1 MINYNKIIVML
12 NKQQR
17 KLKRTS
23 RLISVLAKYGF
34 KDIVS
39 RIGGQNDQKAA
50 FSEESNTQ
58 NTVYERI
65 RMTLEELG
73 PSFVKIGQAFSN
85 REDMLPKEMIA
96 ELQNLQDRVEVQ
108 DLDLDAVLEE
118 QFSINISDTFQSLD
132 RKPIASA
139 SIAQVYKAILKDGSP
154 VVLKVKRQGIQ
165 EVIEDDLLLMKDLAK
180 ILNTYFEFAQHLDLN
195 KAIAT
200 FEKSLLTELSLV
212 QEKENIQKF
221 AFNFKNNKNTYVP
234 KVYEELSNNEVLCM
248 EFIDGVK
255 VTDLEGLKSYGLNPE
270 VIADRG
276 LRLFLAQILDYG
288 FFHADPHAGNILVK
302 PDGRVVFIDLGAA
315 GTIFPQDKELL
326 ENFIINFI
334 SKRPKKLIE
343 VIKKMAVEIDIK
355 DERKLENDLQEVLDF
370 VHSASLEN
378 IDAGFILNK
387 LRAIL
392 MENKVN
398 MPEYFYLLVRGIS
411 LIESVGRKIN
421 PNMDLV
427 KSIEPYVKKIM
438 LKRISPSYLYNKGI
452 KRVEEIAEHIDVLPR
467 EISMVLTKANEG
479 SLILNTEV
487 RNLPK
492 TNNIIQRGFHD
503 LILAL
508 ILCANM
514 IATAILWVGKAEPLV
529 GQVSVLGIIGL
540 VISLFL
546 LVVLCLRMLRKNK

>member
-1 MINYNKIIVML
+1 ML

-39 RIGGQNDQKAA
+39 RIGGQNDQKTN
-50 FSEESNTQ
+50 FSDETDTQ

-65 RMTLEELG
+65 RMALEELG

-108 DLDLDAVLEE
+108 DLDLDSILEE
-118 QFSINISDTFQSLD
+118 QLSINISDVFQSLD
-132 RKPIASA
+132 RKPLASA
-139 SIAQVYKAILKDGSP
+139 SIAQVYKGILKDGSP
-154 VVLKVKRQGIQ
+154 VVLKIKRQGIQ

-221 AFNFKNNKNTYVP
+221 AFNFKNNKSTYVP

-255 VTDLEGLKSYGLNPE
+255 ATDIEGLKRYGLDPGM
-270 VIADRG
+270 IADRG
-276 LRLFLAQILDYG
+276 LQLFLAQILDYG

-302 PDGRVVFIDLGAA
+302 PDGRVVFIDLGAT

-334 SKRPKKLIE
+334 SKRPRKLIE

-398 MPEYFYLLVRGIS
+398 MPEYFYLLVRGIG

-421 PNMDLV
+421 P
-427 KSIEPYVKKIM
+427 EPYVKKIM
-438 LKRISPSYLYNKGI
+438 MKRISPGYLFNKGV
-452 KRVEEIAEHIDVLPR
+452 KRVEDIAEHIDVLPR
-467 EISMVLTKANEG
+467 EISSVLLKANEG
-479 SLILNTEV
+479 TLTLNTEV
-487 RNLPK
+487 KNLSK

-514 IATAILWVGKAEPLV
+514 IGTAILWVGKAEPLV

-546 LVVLCLRMLRKNK
+546 FIVLCLRMLRKNK

>member
-1 MINYNKIIVML
+1 ML

-39 RIGGQNDQKAA
+39 RIGGQNDQKAD
-50 FSEESNTQ
+50 FSEELNTQ

-65 RMTLEELG
+65 RMALEELG
-73 PSFVKIGQAFSN
+73 PSFVKVGQAFSN
-85 REDMLPKEMIA
+85 REDMLPKELIT
-96 ELQNLQDRVEVQ
+96 ELQNLQDHVEVQ
-108 DLDLDAVLEE
+108 DMDVDFILEE
-118 QFSINISDTFQSLD
+118 ELNINTAEVFQSID

-139 SIAQVYKAILKDGSP
+139 SIAQVYKAILKDGTP
-154 VVLKVKRQGIQ
+154 VVLKVKRSGIQ

-221 AFNFKNNKNTYVP
+221 AFNFRNNKNTYVP
-234 KVYEELSNNEVLCM
+234 KVYEEFSNNDVLCM

-255 VTDLEGLKSYGLNPE
+255 VTDLNGLRNYNLEPE
-270 VIADRG
+270 IIADRG
-276 LRLFLAQILDYG
+276 LQLFLAQILDYG

-302 PDGRVVFIDLGAA
+302 PDGRVVFIDLGAT
-315 GTIFPQDKELL
+315 GTILPSDKELL
-326 ENFIINFI
+326 EDFIIHFI
-334 SKRPKKLIE
+334 SKRPRKLIE
-343 VIKKMAVEIDIK
+343 VIKKMAIDIDIK
-355 DERKLENDLQEVLDF
+355 DERKLENDLHEILDF
-370 VHSASLEN
+370 VHSTSLEK

-387 LRAIL
+387 LRGIL

-398 MPEYFYLLVRGIS
+398 MPEYFYLLVRGIG

-427 KSIEPYVKKIM
+427 KSVEPYVKKIM
-438 LKRISPSYLYNKGI
+438 MKRISPTYLFNKGV
-452 KRVEEIAEHIDVLPR
+452 KRAEEIAEHIDAMPR
-467 EISMVLTKANEG
+467 ELSSVLSKANEG
-479 SLILNTEV
+479 NLLLNTEIK
-487 RNLPK
+487 NLPK
-492 TNNIIQRGFHD
+492 TNNIIQRGFAD
-503 LILAL
+503 LILTL

-514 IATAILWVGKAEPLV
+514 IATAIFWTGKAEPLV
-529 GQVSVLGIIGL
+529 GQVSLLAILGS
-540 VISLFL
+540 VISLFIL
-546 LVVLCLRMLRKNK
+546 IVLGLRMLRKNK

>member
-1 MINYNKIIVML
+1 
-12 NKQQR
+12 
-17 KLKRTS
+17 
-23 RLISVLAKYGF
+23 
-34 KDIVS
+34 
-39 RIGGQNDQKAA
+39 
-50 FSEESNTQ
+50 
-58 NTVYERI
+58 
-65 RMTLEELG
+65 
-73 PSFVKIGQAFSN
+73 
-85 REDMLPKEMIA
+85 MLPKEMIA

-248 EFIDGVK
+248 EFIEGVK

-276 LRLFLAQILDYG
+276 LQLFLAQILDYG

-378 IDAGFILNK
+378 IDVGFILNK

-529 GQVSVLGIIGL
+529 GQVPVLGIIGL

>member
-1 MINYNKIIVML
+1 ML
-12 NKQQR
+12 DKQQR

-65 RMTLEELG
+65 RMALEELG

-212 QEKENIQKF
+212 QEK
-221 AFNFKNNKNTYVP
+221 
-234 KVYEELSNNEVLCM
+234 
-248 EFIDGVK
+248 
-255 VTDLEGLKSYGLNPE
+255 
-270 VIADRG
+270 
-276 LRLFLAQILDYG
+276 
-288 FFHADPHAGNILVK
+288 
-302 PDGRVVFIDLGAA
+302 
-315 GTIFPQDKELL
+315 
-326 ENFIINFI
+326 
-334 SKRPKKLIE
+334 
-343 VIKKMAVEIDIK
+343 
-355 DERKLENDLQEVLDF
+355 
-370 VHSASLEN
+370 
-378 IDAGFILNK
+378 
-387 LRAIL
+387 
-392 MENKVN
+392 
-398 MPEYFYLLVRGIS
+398 
-411 LIESVGRKIN
+411 
-421 PNMDLV
+421 
-427 KSIEPYVKKIM
+427 
-438 LKRISPSYLYNKGI
+438 RISRSL
-452 KRVEEIAEHIDVLPR
+452 L
-467 EISMVLTKANEG
+467 
-479 SLILNTEV
+479 LILKIT
-487 RNLPK
+487 RTL
-492 TNNIIQRGFHD
+492 
-503 LILAL
+503 
-508 ILCANM
+508 M
-514 IATAILWVGKAEPLV
+514 
-529 GQVSVLGIIGL
+529 
-540 VISLFL
+540 FL
-546 LVVLCLRMLRKNK
+546 KFMKN

>member
-1 MINYNKIIVML
+1 
-12 NKQQR
+12 
-17 KLKRTS
+17 
-23 RLISVLAKYGF
+23 
-34 KDIVS
+34 
-39 RIGGQNDQKAA
+39 
-50 FSEESNTQ
+50 
-58 NTVYERI
+58 
-65 RMTLEELG
+65 
-73 PSFVKIGQAFSN
+73 
-85 REDMLPKEMIA
+85 
-96 ELQNLQDRVEVQ
+96 
-108 DLDLDAVLEE
+108 
-118 QFSINISDTFQSLD
+118 
-132 RKPIASA
+132 
-139 SIAQVYKAILKDGSP
+139 
-154 VVLKVKRQGIQ
+154 
-165 EVIEDDLLLMKDLAK
+165 
-180 ILNTYFEFAQHLDLN
+180 
-195 KAIAT
+195 
-200 FEKSLLTELSLV
+200 
-212 QEKENIQKF
+212 
-221 AFNFKNNKNTYVP
+221 
-234 KVYEELSNNEVLCM
+234 
-248 EFIDGVK
+248 
-255 VTDLEGLKSYGLNPE
+255 
-270 VIADRG
+270 
-276 LRLFLAQILDYG
+276 
-288 FFHADPHAGNILVK
+288 
-302 PDGRVVFIDLGAA
+302 
-315 GTIFPQDKELL
+315 
-326 ENFIINFI
+326 
-334 SKRPKKLIE
+334 
-343 VIKKMAVEIDIK
+343 
-355 DERKLENDLQEVLDF
+355 
-370 VHSASLEN
+370 
-378 IDAGFILNK
+378 
-387 LRAIL
+387 